1 MTDHAR
7 PDFIFTDRAITGE
20 SPGVTIHSPALELYL
35 LLVVRSCASG
45 VVDFSEKFVFLMGP
59 QYNK

>member
-45 VVDFSEKFVFLMGP
+45 VVDFSEKFFF
-59 QYNK
+59 